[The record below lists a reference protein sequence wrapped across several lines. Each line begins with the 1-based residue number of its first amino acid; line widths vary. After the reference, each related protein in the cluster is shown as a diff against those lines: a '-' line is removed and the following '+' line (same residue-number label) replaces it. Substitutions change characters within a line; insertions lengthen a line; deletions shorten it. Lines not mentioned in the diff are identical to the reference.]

1 MHSLYRARE
10 ERVNAET
17 QASTCEL
24 QKCVT
29 KLLFMAGR
37 LSSEN
42 CVTAVKKVLN
52 TRLIWGFRYKNLQS
66 LGQSLTSLHLAKL
79 TIDTESIFTIVELIQ
94 VQMEK
99 IGNYIL
105 SAVAALRNVQRAQR
119 RQDTSDEDTD
129 KHRKTNVEA
138 IKISLECE
146 RQILACFKL
155 GADQVLQALGSPVE
169 AAFSTVTVDSIYT
182 NTATIQ
188 ASIHQLLEQ
197 SDHRT
202 FGTELLLEEVKLIIL
217 QCTAVMKRIHS
228 LSDGDVLP
236 LASDKEP
243 ETASEPVISEVKQ
256 LPRDPTM
263 LEEYSLVFSRMLDF
277 ISESVNRKKQL
288 CDDFKELVDL
298 LGETEPGISKKSPQS
313 SQRSALSGSETAPCK
328 LASSSNIS
336 RVLQALVEKLREE
349 RNMYVP
355 QVMQEMISI
364 RQLLQKLSIDLAG
377 TQLQRAKVFIQLD
390 QDLVTWVS
398 AVLLKLCKIDEY
410 ASTTLIKDIEG
421 RPGNRDED
429 TLQQA
434 RPGCS
439 HKSNSTNCLKRQ
451 SAAQFR
457 EDKHSEYLPRLRS
470 QADVVN
476 CKNQLTERISLSND
490 VCTKYSSCFLGEK
503 ELANSIQLLQDSEAD
518 LTESMEQLA
527 FLTEREGHLAGK
539 VTQEV
544 TETVETMDMEKK
556 EDDELMHI
564 ITSRSLDSQ
573 ETPCRAVTEFAKDQI
588 REEKESLENLRVK
601 ISAIRSDTQQERQR
615 LDDVRSQIEDRRCRL
630 REVTDI
636 LLTKQ
641 LTIFGQSSSR

>member
-1 MHSLYRARE
+1 MSQELALLGDSSVPQELLDCRPAMDGGLLNNPLSRAEVKQLQIVSNTVLNDLGKNGLCGGNAALSLDQLSDYVNYIMRLHASTEIIFEELRRQLKEEVLTNELENANLVQMHSLYRARE

-37 LSSEN
+37 
-42 CVTAVKKVLN
+42 
-52 TRLIWGFRYKNLQS
+52 
-66 LGQSLTSLHLAKL
+66 
-79 TIDTESIFTIVELIQ
+79 
-94 VQMEK
+94 
-99 IGNYIL
+99 
-105 SAVAALRNVQRAQR
+105 
-119 RQDTSDEDTD
+119 
-129 KHRKTNVEA
+129 
-138 IKISLECE
+138 CE

-228 LSDGDVLP
+228 LSDGDMLP

-313 SQRSALSGSETAPCK
+313 SQS
-328 LASSSNIS
+328 
-336 RVLQALVEKLREE
+336 
-349 RNMYVP
+349 VP

-490 VCTKYSSCFLGEK
+490 VCTKVKKTGRERTQVAGAAGSLKSKPPLG
-503 ELANSIQLLQDSEAD
+503 
-518 LTESMEQLA
+518 
-527 FLTEREGHLAGK
+527 
-539 VTQEV
+539 V
-544 TETVETMDMEKK
+544 
-556 EDDELMHI
+556 
-564 ITSRSLDSQ
+564 
-573 ETPCRAVTEFAKDQI
+573 P
-588 REEKESLENLRVK
+588 
-601 ISAIRSDTQQERQR
+601 QERTQ
-615 LDDVRSQIEDRRCRL
+615 VAGAAGSP
-630 REVTDI
+630 
-636 LLTKQ
+636 K
-641 LTIFGQSSSR
+641 S